1 MYTLKSNITHSDST
15 PKTISWRWW

>member
-15 PKTISWRWW
+15 PKTISWRW